1 MLVSKIHKQV
11 GKLSMRLFLQLSE
24 AQSTGLLQQ
33 QRPAEMD
40 TRWRTGLPIINL
52 RPHYNQGKHFVT
64 YRHFCIP
71 FWISWW
77 ILQSNCYNLLDRS
90 IAFCRIK
97 GIYNWKFSNNIK
109 YRRYSPT
116 FAWLTDITDM
126 SVSHAK
132 VGLYLQYFILFENFQ
147 L

>member
-1 MLVSKIHKQV
+1 MW
-11 GKLSMRLFLQLSE
+11 LSCGNIEPVMVHL
-24 AQSTGLLQQ
+24 G
-33 QRPAEMD
+33 
-40 TRWRTGLPIINL
+40 
-52 RPHYNQGKHFVT
+52 NQGYRLHLITSLGRWPGGGGHALLLHKRDGATSGKGIGIDNWANILWLTDTFAYLFGFPGEYYKVT
-64 YRHFCIP
+64 IRD
-71 FWISWW
+71 W
-77 ILQSNCYNLLDRS
+77 S
-90 IAFCRIK
+90 IAFRRILT
-97 GIYNWKFSNNIK
+97 IYNWKFSINIK